1 MTALTKLIASFPFR
15 LTVAYMGAF
24 VLAALLIVLYIAWQ
38 ANELLTSKVID
49 TLGAEV
55 ASLRAQY
62 QAGGPQGPER
72 LESAIR
78 YRVREPGSGLYL
90 LVGADGIKRAGN
102 LPAMPPT
109 LIPDGQGQLFSYRR
123 AGEGEGASERF
134 AVGLSVSVSGG
145 YTLVVARD
153 IEDQRQFAASIGR
166 VALWSFGLLSLL
178 GVGAGILISRSM
190 LARIE
195 AVTETSRKI
204 MAGDLSRRIALSGSG
219 DELDRLA
226 ESLNTMLARIEELL
240 LALREVSD
248 NIAHDLK
255 TPLNRLRNR
264 AEAALRSGDGSGAYR
279 DGLAKTIE
287 EADELIRTF
296 NSLLLIARLEGGA
309 IAESMAPL
317 DPATIIGDIAELYEP
332 AAEEAG
338 LTLAVSAQSGLSL
351 LANRELVSQA
361 VANLV
366 DNAIKYSPRPAPAG
380 AAPSPPAALS
390 GAITISLARVGHS
403 VEIAVGD
410 RGPGVAPQDRERAL
424 QRFVRLEKA
433 RSLPGAGLGLSLVAA
448 VARMHGGA
456 VRLEDNAPGLRVV
469 LSLPADGPHTAYAPA
484 LPPVSRH
491 ERASAKDD

>member
-1 MTALTKLIASFPFR
+1 
-15 LTVAYMGAF
+15 
-24 VLAALLIVLYIAWQ
+24 
-38 ANELLTSKVID
+38 
-49 TLGAEV
+49 
-55 ASLRAQY
+55 
-62 QAGGPQGPER
+62 
-72 LESAIR
+72 
-78 YRVREPGSGLYL
+78 
-90 LVGADGIKRAGN
+90 
-102 LPAMPPT
+102 
-109 LIPDGQGQLFSYRR
+109 
-123 AGEGEGASERF
+123 
-134 AVGLSVSVSGG
+134 
-145 YTLVVARD
+145 
-153 IEDQRQFAASIGR
+153 
-166 VALWSFGLLSLL
+166 
-178 GVGAGILISRSM
+178 M

-204 MAGDLSRRIALSGSG
+204 MAGDLSRRIVLSGSG

-226 ESLNTMLARIEELL
+226 ESLNAMLARIEELL

-264 AEAALRSGDGSGAYR
+264 AEAALRSADGPGAYR

-287 EADELIRTF
+287 EADELIKTF

-317 DPATIIGDIAELYEP
+317 DPAVIIGDIAELYEP

-338 LTLAVSAQSGLSL
+338 LTLAVTAQTGLSL
-351 LANRELVSQA
+351 VANRELVSQA

-366 DNAIKYSPRPAPAG
+366 DNAIKYSTGPAPAAAG
-380 AAPSPPAALS
+380 AAPAAS
-390 GAITISLARVGHS
+390 RGAIAISLTQVGNS
-403 VEIAVGD
+403 IEIAVGD

-469 LSLPADGPHTAYAPA
+469 LSLPAEAPRPALAPA
-484 LPPVSRH
+484 PLAPRR
-491 ERASAKDD
+491 ERVDAEG